1 VSSRAELWSGAS
13 YERIAAT
20 FTPVHEQ
27 VVRELGV
34 GREDRVLDLACG
46 TGGVALVAARAGA
59 EVVGLDISADQLEK
73 ARRDAEQAGLEIRFD
88 EGDCQEMPYAD
99 GSFDAVASVFGFIF
113 APDNR
118 RAASELVRVVRPG
131 GRMAFTAWP
140 EDDWSRLG
148 DRLGR
153 LYPEGDDAQVWARRE
168 YVTELLGGAFQL
180 RFGTHEWTV
189 SGSPEELWELVRT
202 SVPPLRVWLETLDA
216 DRYAEAERAYLEF
229 FTGGEMRREYLLVV
243 GERT

>member
-34 GREDRVLDLACG
+34 VSEDRVLDLACG
-46 TGGVALVAARAGA
+46 TGGVALVAARTGA
-59 EVVGLDISADQLEK
+59 DVVGLDISADQLEK
-73 ARRDAEQAGLEIRFD
+73 ARRGAEKAGLEIRFD
-88 EGDCQEMPYAD
+88 EGDCQEMPYTD
-99 GSFDAVASVFGFIF
+99 ESFDAVASVFGFIF
-113 APDNR
+113 SPDHR

-131 GRMAFTAWP
+131 GRIAFTAWP
-140 EDDWSRLG
+140 EDEWSRLG
-148 DRLGR
+148 DQLGR
-153 LYPEGDDAQVWARRE
+153 PYPEGDDAREWSRRE

-180 RFGTHEWTV
+180 RLDCHEWTV

-202 SVPPLRVWLETLDA
+202 SAPPLRVWLEGLDA

-229 FTGGEMRREYLLVV
+229 FAGGELRREYLLVV
-243 GERT
+243 GERV